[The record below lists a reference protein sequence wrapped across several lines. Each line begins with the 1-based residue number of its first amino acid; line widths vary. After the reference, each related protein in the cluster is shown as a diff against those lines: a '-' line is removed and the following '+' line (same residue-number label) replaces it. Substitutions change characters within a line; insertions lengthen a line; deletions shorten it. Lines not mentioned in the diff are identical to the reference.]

1 MHARSLAV
9 AATAAL
15 LSACAPNIPQYA
27 RPAAELPARRSP
39 PLQPCAL
46 IHLEVDENLSN
57 GARGF
62 FRGPWRQAYS
72 SFVLRQGDRVV
83 LIDAGLGEAT
93 PADIDAAPWWFRL
106 AIGNAARPATG
117 LGKLLVQVGI
127 RPEQVT
133 HVLLTHRHWDHTG
146 GLRDLPNARIVMAR
160 ADAAATDA
168 QTSSFADGA
177 MKDHFTGLQNR
188 IDRMDFDG
196 PPLFG
201 FAASRDVFGDGS
213 VIAVPTPGHTPGAT
227 SYLVQTGDGTKPW
240 FFIGDAAWVK
250 EGFEEPVPKGRLAG
264 AFADFDADQTAD
276 TLGHLHALHELG
288 AVHLVTAHDTR
299 TWVGLPRC
307 ASATGTP

>member
-1 MHARSLAV
+1 MYARPLAL

-15 LSACAPNIPQYA
+15 LGSCAPHIPQYA
-27 RPAAELPARRSP
+27 APAADLPARRSP
-39 PLQPCAL
+39 ALQPCAL
-46 IHLEVDENLSN
+46 VHLEVDEDLSN
-57 GARGF
+57 GARGW

-83 LIDAGLGEAT
+83 LIDAGLGETT
-93 PADIDAAPWWFRL
+93 PADVDAAPWWFRL
-106 AIGNAARPATG
+106 AVGNAARPAVG
-117 LGKLLVQVGI
+117 LAKLLKQAGI

-146 GLRDLPNARIVMAR
+146 GLRELPNARIVMAR
-160 ADAAATDA
+160 ADAEATDA
-168 QTSSFADGA
+168 QSSPFADGA
-177 MKDHFTGLQNR
+177 MRGHFQGLQAR

-227 SYLVQTGDGTKPW
+227 SYLVQADAGKPW

-250 EGFEEPVPKGRLAG
+250 EGFEEPVPKGRLAS
-264 AFADFDADQTAD
+264 AVADFDADQTAD
-276 TLGHLHALHELG
+276 TLGHLHALHALG
-288 AVHLVTAHDTR
+288 VAHLVTAHDAR
-299 TWVGLPRC
+299 TWVQLPRC
-307 ASATGTP
+307 VSGAATP